1 MNHVILTGRLT
12 KDPEIRYTDSKKAVA
27 SFTLAVDDG
36 KGRDGER
43 KAQFIPVVAWEKTAE
58 LIDQYFKKG
67 DPLTVIGRITV
78 RNYTTKDG
86 DRRYVTEVVASGIEF
101 PLTANPRPRDV
112 RETEGVPAPVNA
124 FSEYEDDDGEL
135 PF

>member
-36 KGRDGER
+36 KGKDGNR
-43 KAQFIPVVAWEKTAE
+43 KAQFIPCVAWEKTAE
-58 LIDQYFKKG
+58 LIDQHFIKG
-67 DPLTVIGRITV
+67 DPLTVTGKITV
-78 RNYTTKDG
+78 RTYEKDG
-86 DRRYVTEVVASGIEF
+86 TKRYVTEVLVNGIEF
-101 PLTANPRPRDV
+101 PLTKKTAEEPAKPG
-112 RETEGVPAPVNA
+112 EFTELMG
-124 FSEYEDDDGEL
+124 DDEEL

>member
-12 KDPEIRYTDSKKAVA
+12 KDPDIRYTDSKKAVA

-43 KAQFIPVVAWEKTAE
+43 RSQFIPVVAWEKTAE
-58 LIDQYFKKG
+58 LIDQFFRKG

-78 RNYTTKDG
+78 RSYDKDG
-86 DRRYVTEVVASGIEF
+86 AKRWATEVVASGIEF
-101 PLTANPRPRDV
+101 PLTRRSESD
-112 RETEGVPAPVNA
+112 PAPAKPGA
-124 FSEYEDDDGEL
+124 FSELTDDDGEL